1 MAILIRYLLM
11 LLAGLVIYA
20 FVRSIRRAMQGSK
33 QGEPELDMPY
43 CQKCESNR
51 NVVVNAGHSPDR
63 DSRWYCT
70 HCREGF

>member
-1 MAILIRYLLM
+1 MAGLIRFLLVS
-11 LLAGLVIYA
+11 LVGVVLYA
-20 FVRSIRRAMQGSK
+20 FVRSIRRSMQKGRP
-33 QGEPELDMPY
+33 GEPELSMPY

-51 NVVVNAGHSPDR
+51 NVVVNAGHSLDR